1 MRFGGPSTVRAM
13 RSYETQARHRADI
26 DGLRAIAI
34 IPVVLEHAGAP
45 IFPGGFVGV
54 DVFFVISG
62 FLITGILRREMASG
76 SFSLTRFYERRARR
90 LLPALLVMILFC
102 LPFAWAWMLPEFLA
116 NFGQSIVATL
126 LFSNN
131 ILLAM
136 TSGYWEL
143 ESAFKPLLH
152 TWSLG
157 VEEQFYIV
165 FPLLLF
171 LVWKAGKAWQLGMIA
186 FVGILSLCSAQYGAQ
201 AFPAANFYLPTSRA
215 WELMIG
221 AAMTFLPVSERRF
234 DGVLSLT
241 GLLLI
246 LASALF
252 LREDFLLPSAILLPA
267 AIGTALILQFCR
279 PGTICHA
286 VLTLRP
292 MVGIG
297 LISYSLYLWH
307 QPLFAFARIYSLEP
321 PSAMVMAVLTLL
333 SVVLAFVS
341 WRYVEQPFRQKN
353 RISLRT
359 LTLVT
364 GLPSLAL
371 IAFGLFLHVENGLPN
386 RVFPPTTS
394 KGDLYIAYNERIRD
408 YSKPAFPDNGRL
420 DVLIAGNSVARD
432 FTNVL
437 IEAGYDARVNLVYRS
452 DYNQCEKIDTPEIST
467 LTREADVIIFVG
479 HDGGDCIETAY
490 DTLAP
495 VSKAEIVFVGP
506 KNFGYNMNPFVRIP
520 IAERGETM
528 VKVPE
533 KFLAANETHRK
544 LVPPDHYVD
553 LISVIGNGKELPV
566 FDEQGYPLSQDRVHL
581 TRFGAIYIAKRLEK
595 FPGLLAILNQEP
607 KQ

>member
-13 RSYETQARHRADI
+13 RSDETQARHRADI

-90 LLPALLVMILFC
+90 LLPALLVMTLFC
-102 LPFAWAWMLPEFLA
+102 IPFAWAWMLPEFLA

-131 ILLAM
+131 ILLAL
-136 TSGYWEL
+136 TSGYWAL

-201 AFPAANFYLPTSRA
+201 AFPSANFYLPTSRA

-234 DGVLSLT
+234 NGVLSLT

-252 LREDFLLPSAILLPA
+252 LHEDFLLPSAILLPA
-267 AIGTALILQFCR
+267 TIGTALILQFSR

-321 PSAMVMAVLTLL
+321 PSTTVMAVLTLL
-333 SVVLAFVS
+333 SVGFAFVS

-359 LTLVT
+359 LTLAT
-364 GLPSLAL
+364 GLPSLVL
-371 IAFGLFLHVENGLPN
+371 IAFGLFLHVGNGMPD
-386 RVFPPTTS
+386 RVFPPTTG
-394 KGDLYIAYNERIRD
+394 KGDLYISYNMRING
-408 YSKPAFPDNGRL
+408 YSKPDFPDNGRL
-420 DVLIAGNSVARD
+420 NVLIAGNSVARD

-437 IEAGYDARVNLVYRS
+437 IEAGYDPRVNLVYRS
-452 DYNQCEKIDTPEIST
+452 DYDQCAGIETSDIET
-467 LTREADVIIFVG
+467 LTREADVIVFISREDEPACVG
-479 HDGGDCIETAY
+479 NAY
-490 DTLAP
+490 ERLKP
-495 VSKAEIVFVGP
+495 VSKAEVVFVGP
-506 KNFGYNMNPFVRIP
+506 KNFG
-520 IAERGETM
+520 
-528 VKVPE
+528 
-533 KFLAANETHRK
+533 
-544 LVPPDHYVD
+544 
-553 LISVIGNGKELPV
+553 LI
-566 FDEQGYPLSQDRVHL
+566 
-581 TRFGAIYIAKRLEK
+581 
-595 FPGLLAILNQEP
+595 
-607 KQ
+607 

>member
-1 MRFGGPSTVRAM
+1 MSHTAPTTVQAT
-13 RSYETQARHRADI
+13 RSDEARGEHRADI
-26 DGLRAIAI
+26 DGLRAVAI
-34 IPVVLEHAGAP
+34 IPVVLEHAGSP

-62 FLITGILRREMASG
+62 YLITGILRREMTNG
-76 SFSLTRFYERRARR
+76 SFSLARFYERRARR

-102 LPFAWAWMLPEFLA
+102 IPFAWAWMLPEFLA
-116 NFGQSIVATL
+116 NFGQSVVATM

-157 VEEQFYIV
+157 VEEQFYIL
-165 FPLLLF
+165 FPLMLF
-171 LVWKAGKAWQLGMIA
+171 LIWKAGKAWQLGMIVL
-186 FVGILSLCSAQYGAQ
+186 VGLFSLSSAQYGAQ
-201 AFPAANFYLPTSRA
+201 AFPSANFYLPTSRA

-221 AAMTFLPVSERRF
+221 AAMTFVPVSERRF
-234 DGVLSLT
+234 NGFLSLL

-246 LASALF
+246 IASAIL
-252 LREDFLLPSAILLPA
+252 LREDLQLPSAILLPA
-267 AIGTALILQFCR
+267 TIGTALVLRFSQ
-279 PGTICHA
+279 PSSVCHA
-286 VLTLRP
+286 LLTLRP

-307 QPLFAFARIYSLEP
+307 QPLFALARVYSLKP
-321 PSAMVMAVLTLL
+321 PAPMVMAALTLI
-333 SVVLAFVS
+333 SVGIAFLS
-341 WRYVEQPFRQKN
+341 WRYVEQPFRHKN

-359 LTLVT
+359 VALVN

-371 IAFGLFLHVENGLPN
+371 IAFGLFLHVGNGFPN
-386 RVFPPTTS
+386 RVFPPTPS
-394 KGDLYIAYNERIRD
+394 KGDLYIAYNMRIHG
-408 YSKPAFPDNGRL
+408 YSKPDFPDNGRL
-420 DVLIAGNSVARD
+420 NVLIAGNSVARD

-437 IEAGYDARVNLVYRS
+437 IEAGYDPRVNLIYRS
-452 DYNQCEKIDTPEIST
+452 DYEQCAEIASPEIT
-467 LTREADVIIFVG
+467 NLTRNADVIIFTSEG
-479 HDGGDCIETAY
+479 ESDCVEVASEN
-490 DTLAP
+490 LKS
-495 VSKAEIVFVGP
+495 VSEAEVVFVGP

-520 IAERGETM
+520 ITERRGTM
-528 VKVPE
+528 VEVPE
-533 KFLAANETHRK
+533 QFLAENEHLRK
-544 LVPPDHYVD
+544 LVPPDHFVD

-581 TRFGAIYIAKRLEK
+581 TRFGAIYFAKRLDK
-595 FPGLLAILNQEP
+595 FPSLLAILNNEP

>member
-1 MRFGGPSTVRAM
+1 MRSGGPSTVRAM
-13 RSYETQARHRADI
+13 RSDETQARHRADI

-221 AAMTFLPVSERRF
+221 AATAFLPVSERRY
-234 DGVLSLT
+234 DGFLALS
-241 GLLLI
+241 GLLLV

-252 LREDFLLPSAILLPA
+252 LRGDLPLPSAILLPA
-267 AIGTALILQFCR
+267 TVGTALVLQFSR
-279 PGTICHA
+279 PGSVCHA

-359 LTLVT
+359 LAFVT

-371 IAFGLFLHVENGLPN
+371 IAFGLFLHVGNGLPN
-386 RVFPPTTS
+386 RVFPPTTG
-394 KGDLYIAYNERIRD
+394 KGDLYIAYNERIRG

-437 IEAGYDARVNLVYRS
+437 IEAGYDTRVNLVYRS
-452 DYNQCEKIDTPEIST
+452 DYDQCEKIDAPEIST
-467 LTREADVIIFVG
+467 LAREADVIIFVG
-479 HDGGDCIETAY
+479 HDDGGCIDTAH

-506 KNFGYNMNPFVRIP
+506 KNFGYNMNPFARIP

-533 KFLAANETHRK
+533 KVLVANEMHRK
-544 LVPPDHYVD
+544 IVPPDHYVD